1 MGNSVSNSTSIN
13 SNRPGYY
20 FSKSKVIYKGTQI
33 PFLEDEGSFR
43 KLGYGYAKSNIRVFY
58 KGNPIPLANPNTFTT
73 VNRNNVKKE
82 FGNDHSLLKLNSVLG
97 MDYLNESK
105 RVYYKGELIPLVK

>member
-1 MGNSVSNSTSIN
+1 MGNQQSNSTSIN

-33 PFLEDEGSFR
+33 PFLQDESSFR

-58 KGNPIPLANPNTFTT
+58 KGVPIPLANPNTFTT
-73 VNRNNVKKE
+73 INRNNVKKE
-82 FGNDHSLLKLNSVLG
+82 FNDYSLLKLNSVLG
-97 MDYLNESK
+97 MDYLNETK
-105 RVYYKGELIPLVK
+105 RVYYKGELISLVK